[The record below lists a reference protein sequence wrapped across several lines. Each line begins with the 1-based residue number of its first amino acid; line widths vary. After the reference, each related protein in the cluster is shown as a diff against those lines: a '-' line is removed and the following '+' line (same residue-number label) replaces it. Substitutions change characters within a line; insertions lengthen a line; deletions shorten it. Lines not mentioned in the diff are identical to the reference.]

1 MTKANDTKSAATRR
15 NSTDQGT
22 GPPTHTELKACNI
35 MSGSVISIHE
45 DVSIHDAAEMLI
57 EHGVSA
63 LPVVSGRKILGIL
76 SETDLLHRE
85 ELGNPPDSC
94 DIDSP
99 EPECVKAFGQT
110 VGEVMTP
117 VVVTVEEDTTL
128 SEIANLMDEHR
139 IKHLPVLRE
148 NELVGIVSRADIVRA
163 LIVRP
168 IGSHGPMTN
177 DDDIIRARVIEKLL
191 TIKGASAWLTDVAV
205 SGGVVTLTGTVQDED
220 ALLPSRTAVAAIPF
234 VKSVDDHRAVTQAFW
249 G

>member
-1 MTKANDTKSAATRR
+1 MTKATNTKPATRR
-15 NSTDQGT
+15 SDDNGQGT
-22 GPPTHTELKACNI
+22 GPPTLAELKACNI
-35 MSGSVISIHE
+35 MSGSVISIHT

-57 EHGVSA
+57 DHGVSA
-63 LPVVSGRKILGIL
+63 LPVVSGRKVVGIL

-85 ELGNPPDSC
+85 ELGNPPVTC
-94 DIDSP
+94 DVDSP
-99 EPECVKAFGQT
+99 EPECVKAFGHT

-117 VVVTVEEDTTL
+117 VVVSVEETTTL

-139 IKHLPVLRE
+139 IKHLPVLRDD
-148 NELVGIVSRADIVRA
+148 NLVGIVSRADIVRA

-168 IGSHGPMTN
+168 VGSHGPMTN

-205 SGGVVTLTGTVQDED
+205 SEGVVTLTGTVQDED
-220 ALLPSRTAVAAIPF
+220 ALLPSREAVAAIPF
-234 VKSVDDHRAVTQAFW
+234 VKAVDDHRAVTQAFW